1 MKLRNSSIF
10 KGLRMQRPKERP
22 VLGRKKDKMIM
33 TLKNYFANDE
43 EKITPFQM
51 VMLFLSF
58 YVVVALAYQL
68 IVKPSQEILR
78 ILDLF
83 DFIVCIIFQF
93 DFFYRLIRSKNKLQ
107 FLKWGWIDFISS
119 IPTLDYFRWGR
130 FVRIFRILRL
140 LRAFKSTK
148 AIVFFIFKNRSKGYL
163 ASAALISFFLV
174 IFSSIAIL
182 IFEHSPAA
190 HIKTPIDA
198 MWWSFSTISSTGS
211 GDAYPVSTFGKILG
225 VILAICGIGLFG
237 TLTAFIAK
245 HFIQP
250 SQEKDENDIAELKKH
265 LLDLSLKVDNLFA
278 LVNNNNTDPIKTGDK
293 QSG

>member
-1 MKLRNSSIF
+1 
-10 KGLRMQRPKERP
+10 
-22 VLGRKKDKMIM
+22 M
-33 TLKNYFANDE
+33 TFNYNVENDE
-43 EKITPFQM
+43 EKISPFQM
-51 VMLFLSF
+51 AMLFLSF

-119 IPTLDYFRWGR
+119 IPTMDYFRWGR

-148 AIVFFIFKNRSKGYL
+148 TIVFFIFKNRSKGYL

-182 IFEHSPAA
+182 TFEHSPDA

-245 HFIQP
+245 HFISP
-250 SQEKDENDIAELKKH
+250 SNEKEENEIAELRKDIKE
-265 LLDLSLKVDNLFA
+265 LQTKLDLLLSQNNIVSSSPHVDLN
-278 LVNNNNTDPIKTGDK
+278 DK
-293 QSG
+293 N